1 MTGTVAMIA
10 SKHRARPGSVHPPG
24 ARDMRRTAHTPSPAR
39 GKMALL
45 AGIVAVLALAIGCGS
60 DGDAAAV
67 ETELAA
73 YLDREGIE
81 AEVMDGGCSDD
92 LFERGGNALWK
103 CVVYVGN
110 DAQTWNVAFDGEQ
123 VVDAS
128 QAR

>member
-24 ARDMRRTAHTPSPAR
+24 VRDMRRTAHTPSPAR

-45 AGIVAVLALAIGCGS
+45 AGIVVAVLLAGCG
-60 DGDAAAV
+60 GGGEGATV
-67 ETELAA
+67 EAELAA
-73 YLDREGIE
+73 YLDGAGIT
-81 AEVMDGGCSDD
+81 AEVMDGGCSDGRHEENG
-92 LFERGGNALWK
+92 LALWK
-103 CVVYVGN
+103 CVVFVGN
-110 DAQTWNVAFDGEQ
+110 DPQTWNVAFDGEQ